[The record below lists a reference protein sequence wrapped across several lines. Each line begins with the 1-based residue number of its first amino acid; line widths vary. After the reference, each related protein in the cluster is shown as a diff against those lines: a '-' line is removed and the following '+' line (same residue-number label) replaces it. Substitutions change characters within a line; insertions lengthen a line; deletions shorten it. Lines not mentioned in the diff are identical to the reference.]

1 MTSKTYYTDL
11 RISKEKIQDN
21 FGDILLTAATDVDI
35 PIKIDI
41 ALRYHDSFSNAFVV
55 DALIDFNG
63 FPNESEALQFVARP
77 TDQVVFRTNTVEGG
91 NDLSCCYYCY
101 DSIGTSHLFWR
112 WEDISTP
119 IEKAFYVP
127 YNNPTV
133 SIKFINDISVYSER
147 IENGERKYIDY
158 DGQIIELDL
167 SDFLPNGTEMFF
179 KQPDGTY
186 EKGKLWCRNSTNEDF
201 KKAINAYC
209 RQSTDSDWNKSI

>member
-41 ALRYHDSFSNAFVV
+41 ALHYNDSIDGFVV
-55 DALIDFNG
+55 DVLINFDG
-63 FPNESEALQFVARP
+63 LPNESQALQFVDHAEPNDR
-77 TDQVVFRTNTVEGG
+77 VYFRTNTGG
-91 NDLSCCYYCY
+91 DSILSCSYYCY
-101 DSIGTSHLFWR
+101 DSIGTSHLFWG
-112 WEDISTP
+112 WEVDPMP
-119 IEKAFYVP
+119 IGWSFYVP

-133 SIKFINDISVYSER
+133 SIKFINNISVCSER
-147 IENGERKYIDY
+147 IENGERDYIDY

-186 EKGKLWCRNSTNEDF
+186 EKGKLWCRNSTDEDF
-201 KKAINAYC
+201 KKAINIYC